1 MRIGNKIFELR
12 TAKNLSQGD
21 LAELLQV
28 SRQSVS
34 KWETDAA
41 VPDLDKLMKLCDVFG
56 VTLDELACRE
66 TGETVTS
73 PSAAAPME
81 KAAPSMTCQRII
93 GCILLAV
100 SLLALILICI
110 FAKHPDEVYLPLLS
124 AASLLACSLICLLA
138 KQHAGYWCVWS
149 LAAPVALLSPYI
161 VGLHILRVIK
171 IACIVFL
178 IVMAFAAGKLFAAET
193 VTVGRKKSILVI
205 SGWVLLLGLYGA
217 AQVSFHRAVID
228 SIPGLLPY
236 IAVNLLGY
244 VGTALLLTY
253 TVCCIQNL
261 KTRFRGQI

>member
-73 PSAAAPME
+73 PSAAAPVE
-81 KAAPSMTCQRII
+81 KAEPSMTCQRII

-100 SLLALILICI
+100 SLMALILICI
-110 FAKHPDEVYLPLLS
+110 FAKHPDEVYLPLI
-124 AASLLACSLICLLA
+124 AVMSLLVCSLICLLA

-149 LAAPVALLSPYI
+149 LAAPIALLSPYI
-161 VGLHILRVIK
+161 VGLHILRAVK
-171 IACIVFL
+171 IACIVFF
-178 IVMAFAAGKLFAAET
+178 IIMAFAAGKLFTAET
-193 VTVGRKKSILVI
+193 VTVDRKKSILVI

-261 KTRFRGQI
+261 KTRSRGQI

>member
-73 PSAAAPME
+73 PSAAAPVE
-81 KAAPSMTCQRII
+81 KAEPSMTCQRII

-100 SLLALILICI
+100 SLMALILICI
-110 FAKHPDEVYLPLLS
+110 FAKHPDEVYLPLI
-124 AASLLACSLICLLA
+124 AVMSLLVCSLICLLA
-138 KQHAGYWCVWS
+138 KQHARYWCVWS
-149 LAAPVALLSPYI
+149 LAAPIALLSPYI
-161 VGLHILRVIK
+161 VGLHILRAVK
-171 IACIVFL
+171 IACIVFF
-178 IVMAFAAGKLFAAET
+178 IIMAFAAGKLFTAET
-193 VTVGRKKSILVI
+193 VTVDRKKSILVI

-261 KTRFRGQI
+261 KTRSRGQI

>member
-73 PSAAAPME
+73 PSAAAPVE
-81 KAAPSMTCQRII
+81 KAEPSMTCQRII

-100 SLLALILICI
+100 SLMALILICI
-110 FAKHPDEVYLPLLS
+110 FAKHPDEVYLPLI
-124 AASLLACSLICLLA
+124 AVMSLLVCSLICLLA

-149 LAAPVALLSPYI
+149 LAAPIALLSPYI
-161 VGLHILRVIK
+161 VGLHILRAVK
-171 IACIVFL
+171 IACIVFF
-178 IVMAFAAGKLFAAET
+178 IIMAFAAGKLFTAET
-193 VTVGRKKSILVI
+193 VTVDRKKSILVI
-205 SGWVLLLGLYGA
+205 SGWGLLLGLYGA

-261 KTRFRGQI
+261 KTRSRGQI